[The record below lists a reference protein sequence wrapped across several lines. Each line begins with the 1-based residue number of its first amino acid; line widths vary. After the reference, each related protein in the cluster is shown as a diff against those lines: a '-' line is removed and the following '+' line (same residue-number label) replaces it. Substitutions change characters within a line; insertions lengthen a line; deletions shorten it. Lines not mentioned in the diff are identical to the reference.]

1 MSENPERIVIAV
13 PPRMVALIE
22 KLVADYA
29 AATGQEVA
37 ECRRLV
43 EVGVLTR
50 GVRMMVS
57 QVEEERKLSE
67 RMGWT

>member
-1 MSENPERIVIAV
+1 MSENPAKVLIAV
-13 PPRMVALIE
+13 PPNMALVLE
-22 KLVADYA
+22 KLVTDYA

-43 EVGVLTR
+43 EIGVLTR
-50 GVRMMVS
+50 GVRMMAA
-57 QVEEERKLSE
+57 QVEEERKTAE

>member
-1 MSENPERIVIAV
+1 MSGNPEKVVIAV
-13 PPRMVALIE
+13 PPNMAAALE

-43 EVGVLTR
+43 EIGVLTR
-50 GVRMMVS
+50 GVRMMTE
-57 QVEEERKLSE
+57 QVELELATSRK
-67 RMGWT
+67 MGWV